1 MAKYIYKAVGLIL
14 IFVGALWFFGQQM
27 EANYE
32 VSGEQMALEKETF
45 PILMLETQGHE
56 INPLYG
62 YAAPLGTNVIRESMT
77 PLDQSK
83 TLTLH
88 INGGKNHL
96 TELTYHIVDKES
108 GEVYDTQSVKG
119 FTSNQEEVKLN
130 FSYALA
136 TSTEYILDISG
147 VLNDGREVH
156 YYTRIKYYLE
166 DSGLDKKL
174 AFIKEFHDNTFQKSK
189 IEDVARYLEPDIN
202 NRNSTLAK
210 VNINSSSDLITWAGM
225 APKIISDEYITIKEY
240 NMETACVQYNYFVRA
255 NTNSGTENYQ
265 IKEFYRVRHASGQNY
280 LLNFERTME
289 AEFDTEVASISNSQL
304 KLGITSQ
311 TTDKLLPTKDN
322 KGLYFA
328 RGGVLYYYD
337 MAQNTMH
344 KLYTIFSDEA
354 DYLQRA
360 YNENDIRLVAVDE
373 EDSLFF
379 CVYGYQPRGA
389 YEGDVGIILYRY
401 KKDGTIEELVTLPM
415 ETSFRQLAIDFENY
429 SYVSPRDV
437 FYFTVANTVY
447 AYNISGQRL
456 EILQKNVKD
465 ISFKTMVNSNCY
477 VWSSS
482 LSKGY
487 GESITIYNLEND
499 AHQQIR
505 TPSGD
510 EYIRLL
516 GTIESNVVYGIV
528 RKNDIKKQSDGT
540 RIVPCYKLLICD
552 TSGQVVKTYEKEDCY
567 VRDAVGSGN
576 VVNITLCRKTED
588 GYKNAGEDSILNR
601 SAIKASKFSYTSRLT
616 NKSLTEWYV
625 RFPSTFTMPGKI
637 EQTQAKESV
646 KTNNRM
652 MRLEP
657 PKVMNYYVSAFGRI
671 TKSFEDVR
679 KAIREAD
686 KQMGVVISGDHK
698 VVWER
703 SGAFNQNNLGDLSL
717 IKSGKGV
724 SNLAACVAMEL
735 SQVSDKSIEP
745 ETLTAAKLTPFEMM
759 EEYIDHP
766 LNLKGCTLDQV
777 IYFVSNNKPV
787 IAMTYDNKGVVIAGY
802 TLKGLTI
809 YDPDVGK
816 RTVSRSSFEDFFK
829 KNGNRFMSYME

>member
-1 MAKYIYKAVGLIL
+1 MAKYVYKTVGLIL
-14 IFVGALWFFGQQM
+14 IFVGALFFFGRQM
-27 EANYE
+27 KTNYQ
-32 VSGEQMALEKETF
+32 VSGERMTLEKETF
-45 PILMLETQGHE
+45 PVLMLETQGHK

-83 TLTLH
+83 SLNVH
-88 INGGKNHL
+88 IEEGKNHL
-96 TELTYHIVDKES
+96 TELTYRIIDKES
-108 GEVYDTQSVKG
+108 GEIYDTQSVKG
-119 FTSNQEEVKLN
+119 FTSDQKEVKLN
-130 FSYALA
+130 LSYALA
-136 TSTEYILDISG
+136 TSTEYILDIGG
-147 VLNDGREVH
+147 VLEDGRDVH

-166 DSGLDKKL
+166 DSGLEKKL
-174 AFIKEFHDNTFQKSK
+174 AFIKGFHENTFQKSK
-189 IEDVARYLEPDIN
+189 IEDVARYLEPDMN

-210 VNINSSSDLITWAGM
+210 VTIGSSSDLVTWAGM
-225 APKIISDEYITIKEY
+225 SPKIVSDEFITIKEY
-240 NMETACVQYNYFVRA
+240 NMETACVQYNYFIRA

-265 IKEFYRVRHASGQNY
+265 IKEYYRVRHAAGQDY

-289 AEFDTEVASISNSQL
+289 AEFDPGMANVAGSQL
-304 KLGITSQ
+304 KLGITAK

-322 KGLYFA
+322 KGLYFS

-344 KLYTIFSDEA
+344 KLYTIHSDEA
-354 DYLQRA
+354 SYLQRA
-360 YNENDIRLVAVDE
+360 YNENEIRLVAVDE

-379 CVYGYQPRGA
+379 CVFGYQPRGA

-401 KKDGTIEELVTLPM
+401 RKDGSIEELVNLPM
-415 ETSFRQLAIDFENY
+415 ETSYRQLAVDFENY

-465 ISFKTMVNSNCY
+465 ISFRTMENSNCY

-499 AHQQIR
+499 AHQEIR
-505 TPSGD
+505 TPSEGD
-510 EYIRLL
+510 YIRLL
-516 GTIESNVVYGIV
+516 GSIESNVVYGFV
-528 RKNDIKKQSDGT
+528 HKNDIQKQSDGT
-540 RIVPCYKLLICD
+540 RIVPCYRLLICD
-552 TSGQVVKTYEKEDCY
+552 TSGNVVKTYENEGYY
-567 VRDAVGSGN
+567 VRDAVGAGN

-588 GYKNAGEDSILNR
+588 GYKKAGEDSILNR
-601 SAIKASKFSYTSRLT
+601 SSIKASKFSYTSRLT

-625 RFPSTFTMPGKI
+625 KFPSTFTMPGKI
-637 EQTQAKESV
+637 RETQARESV
-646 KTNNRM
+646 ETNNRM

-679 KAIREAD
+679 KAIKEAD

-703 SGAFNQNNLGDLSL
+703 SGAFNQNNLGDLTL
-717 IKSGKGV
+717 IRSGRGA

-735 SQVSDKSIEP
+735 SQISDKNVSVEQ
-745 ETLTAAKLTPFEMM
+745 LTASKMTPFEMM
-759 EEYIDHP
+759 EEYIDQP

-777 IYFVSNNKPV
+777 IYFVSSNKPV

-802 TLKGLTI
+802 TLKNLTI
-809 YDPDVGK
+809 YDPDMGK
-816 RTVSRSSFEDFFK
+816 RTVSRSKFEDFFK